1 MDFVALD
8 FETANNNANSACQLG
23 VVVVRDSEISE
34 EYCWL
39 IRPQRM
45 YFSPRNIAVHGIRP
59 RQVADAPS
67 MASLWK
73 NELAELLDGQVLIA
87 HNARFD
93 MGVLVASLAAY
104 DLPCPSLDFSCTRLL
119 ARAAW
124 PGKSRYGLKPLAD
137 WLQIQFKHHDALE
150 DARACAEVALAAA
163 RSAECPDLSA
173 MEKQLQLRRGK
184 IHQGRITS
192 PVNLRRRKDTSYGGR
207 QSTDKWGFPSRAAA
221 KIGSVDSSAIVQA
234 SAGNAPLAGKNIVML
249 GPLRGLDVEATH
261 QLIEQLGGCLQTNI
275 QPNTHYVVACG
286 TTLEAAGQFV
296 CQAVAE
302 QPESYE
308 SESSVQGVRLL
319 SERQFRA
326 LLPGGK
332 AATW

>member
-8 FETANNNANSACQLG
+8 FETANNNASSACQLG
-23 VVVVRDSEISE
+23 VVVVRDSEIVE

-39 IRPQRM
+39 IRPQRL
-45 YFSPRNIAVHGIRP
+45 YFAPRNIAVHGIRP

-73 NELAELLDGQVLIA
+73 NELAELVDEKVLIA

-104 DLPCPSLDFSCTRLL
+104 DLSCPNLDFSCTRLL
-119 ARAAW
+119 AQAAW

-163 RSAECPDLSA
+163 RSAKCLDLPA

-184 IHQGRITS
+184 IHQGQITS
-192 PVNLRRRKDTSYGGR
+192 PVNLRRRKGTTHGGR
-207 QSTDKWGFPSRAAA
+207 QSTDKWGFPSNAAA

-249 GPLRGLDVEATH
+249 GPLRGLDVADTN
-261 QLIEQLGGCLQTNI
+261 QLIEQLGGCLQTDI
-275 QPNTHYVVACG
+275 QPSTHYVVACG
-286 TTLEAAGQFV
+286 TTLEAAGQIV

-308 SESSVQGVRLL
+308 SNSPVQGVRLL

-332 AATW
+332 ADSW